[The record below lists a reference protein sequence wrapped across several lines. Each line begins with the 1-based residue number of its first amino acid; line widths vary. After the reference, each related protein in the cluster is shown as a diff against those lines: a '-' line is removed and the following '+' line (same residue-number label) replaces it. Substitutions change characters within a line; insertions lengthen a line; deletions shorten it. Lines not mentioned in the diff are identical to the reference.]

1 MTINVTD
8 RIQKRILSETREKLA
23 ETERQL
29 GVCEGQI
36 KRLTEVIST
45 KQSVMNQKIKEAEE
59 QLAMVAEKDQKILM
73 LQNRL
78 ASLNDEYN
86 GIRLGRTHEYN
97 DTNQGKS
104 QISIMIEEHLERIE
118 RGKRG
123 ALTVEDIKKMTNDYR
138 S

>member
-1 MTINVTD
+1 MTFNITD

-29 GVCEGQI
+29 KVCEGQI

-59 QLAMVAEKDQKILM
+59 QLAMVAEKDLKIVM
-73 LQNRL
+73 LQSRL

-86 GIRLGRTHEYN
+86 GIRRGRTQIPIVT
-97 DTNQGKS
+97 DT
-104 QISIMIEEHLERIE
+104 EVLERIE

-123 ALTVEDIKKMTNDYR
+123 ALTVEDVYKMTGQPYTKDGEGIHKV
-138 S
+138 